1 MEIQGVPKIG
11 ISSVVHSKH
20 IDPDCID
27 AVSYTH
33 LMAAFVIASYELA
46 FQTFDT
52 RLIIRRD
59 RDFQQSF
66 RFCTADSQQT
76 VGGAA
81 FQRLGEVEVIPVFG
95 SFIDVYKRQ
104 VPVQRLKHSKLSV
117 MGQLPKT
124 LASTS
129 VILQEKC
136 MT

>member
-1 MEIQGVPKIG
+1 MGGKFRFNGGFEQTFVGIG
-11 ISSVVHSKH
+11 SGF
-20 IDPDCID
+20 
-27 AVSYTH
+27 AY

-52 RLIIRRD
+52 RLIIRSD

-95 SFIDVYKRQ
+95 SFILFAFHYFGDDLRLSSELVTHCVAGMFVFVHLFGDDVT
-104 VPVQRLKHSKLSV
+104 
-117 MGQLPKT
+117 GT
-124 LASTS
+124 F
-129 VILQEKC
+129 
-136 MT
+136 